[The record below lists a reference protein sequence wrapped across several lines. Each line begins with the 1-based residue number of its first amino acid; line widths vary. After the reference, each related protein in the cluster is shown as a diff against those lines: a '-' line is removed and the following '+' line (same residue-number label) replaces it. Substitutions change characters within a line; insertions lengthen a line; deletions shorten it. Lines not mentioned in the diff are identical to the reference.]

1 MPTRGTARFS
11 SPLHVRDFL
20 KVTSIFAVA
29 NSSAQRLAPA
39 AQQIATAE
47 GLTAHAAAVI
57 ARQE

>member
-11 SPLHVRDFL
+11 SPLHVRDFV
-20 KVTSIFAVA
+20 KVTSIFAVD
-29 NSSAQRLAPA
+29 NPSAQRLAPA
-39 AQQIATAE
+39 AQQIAAAE